1 MEINQLKSKTLNFVK
16 KYKYAALILAIGIA
30 LMLLPNN
37 SNKSKNT
44 QSNTISAEINTD
56 HTHSEL
62 ADILSKVEG
71 AGRVEVM
78 LTVSRGSETVFQTNT
93 DQGNTEQSAD
103 VKSDTVVL
111 TDSNRNEYGLIKR
124 VDPVQYMGAIVLC
137 QGADSSSV
145 RLAIIEAVSKTT
157 GLGADRI
164 CVLKMK

>member
-1 MEINQLKSKTLNFVK
+1 MEINQLKSKIIIFVK

-44 QSNTISAEINTD
+44 QSNTISAEMNTD
-56 HTHSEL
+56 HTRSEL

-93 DQGNTEQSAD
+93 DQGNSEQSAD